1 VVNVKDKLEWF
12 KSMEEDIKFNH
23 ETLIG
28 KLFKFPEAYV
38 DLKKYINKKIF
49 KKLI

>member
-28 KLFKFPEAYV
+28 KLFKFPDAYS
-38 DLKKYINKKIF
+38 DLKKHINKNRI